1 MEGPSF
7 LKDPIEK
14 AEIGS
19 QLSRREWLGKMALPA
34 TGAVIAAGFLDGN
47 ALASTRSKPAANNDD
62 LGARVYNIR
71 TFGAKGDKSALD
83 TAALQAAI
91 DACAGDGGGTVLIPA
106 GTFTIGTVE
115 LKSNVTLHIAASAT
129 LLGSADGK
137 QYRAVDAIPLHGD
150 TTLNDGNWALLFA
163 VNAKNVTIEG
173 PGTID
178 GQGAQFHSA
187 VRGTLPP
194 SGIGGNKRPY
204 HVLVYHCENFTV
216 RNISLVDCAYHSIRI
231 I

>member
-1 MEGPSF
+1 MSNPTEQQSEGT
-7 LKDPIEK
+7 L
-14 AEIGS
+14 
-19 QLSRREWLGKMALPA
+19 LSRREWLGKLALPA

-47 ALASTRSKPAANNDD
+47 SAEAARTKTVANSDD

-71 TFGAKGDKSALD
+71 SYGAKGDKATLD
-83 TAALQAAI
+83 TAAVQAAI
-91 DACAGDGGGTVLIPA
+91 DACTNDGGGTVLVPA

-115 LKSNVTLHIAASAT
+115 LKSNVTLHIAASGT
-129 LLGSADGK
+129 LLGSGDGK
-137 QYRAVDAIPLHGD
+137 QYHAVDEIPLHGD

-163 VNAKNVTIEG
+163 VKAKNVTIEG

-187 VRGTLPP
+187 VRGTTPP

-204 HVLVYHCENFTV
+204 HVLIYQSENFSV
-216 RNISLVDCAYHSIRI
+216 RNISLLD
-231 I
+231 